1 MSRRHPP
8 FGCATISP
16 FDFRSQGTLQKL
28 LIGPLFLTRRFKKRR
43 QGLLQLSLNR
53 AVSIEVAWQ
62 HLHSTELIILR
73 KLARQDLDHR
83 ACHGRL

>member
-43 QGLLQLSLNR
+43 QGFLQL
-53 AVSIEVAWQ
+53 
-62 HLHSTELIILR
+62 
-73 KLARQDLDHR
+73 
-83 ACHGRL
+83 G